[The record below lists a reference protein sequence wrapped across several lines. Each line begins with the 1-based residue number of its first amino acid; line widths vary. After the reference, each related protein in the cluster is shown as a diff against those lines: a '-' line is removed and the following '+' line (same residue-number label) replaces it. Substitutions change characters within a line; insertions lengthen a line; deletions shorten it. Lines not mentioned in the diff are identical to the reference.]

1 MVLTLK
7 RWKSRSSPGIEAGG
21 HIKTHSLVRDPSC
34 KRRRP
39 SFNKG
44 PTPPFARPTHGRATG
59 DAGWSSP
66 VARQAHNL
74 KVVGSNPTP
83 ATNDTK
89 HPLSEGPGAL
99 LVWANSISVKLHA
112 AWPDTPSTA
121 RGLQSDRL
129 AAHERGLYNQVANP
143 AGGSRLQPG
152 APALS
157 SWICRA
163 PDEDRVRHQLR
174 AVIANDPLG
183 LPRTKSI
190 WQRDSQPNACGNPEA
205 VQAGLQM
212 LL

>member
-21 HIKTHSLVRDPSC
+21 HIKTHSLVRDPTC

-44 PTPPFARPTHGRATG
+44 PTPPFARPTHGRAAG

-83 ATNDTK
+83 ATNVTK

-99 LVWANSISVKLHA
+99 LVWANSISVKLHT
-112 AWPDTPSTA
+112 AWPHPRSTA
-121 RGLQSDRL
+121 PQPRAPAQRDWQQTADIAALRVSGTSPATDVGPLDR
-129 AAHERGLYNQVANP
+129 
-143 AGGSRLQPG
+143 SQPG
-152 APALS
+152 GRGSGSAAGDLALTSTRATQRGPIRRSAP
-157 SWICRA
+157 
-163 PDEDRVRHQLR
+163 
-174 AVIANDPLG
+174 
-183 LPRTKSI
+183 
-190 WQRDSQPNACGNPEA
+190 
-205 VQAGLQM
+205 
-212 LL
+212 